1 MMRIFAK
8 LPSGLLFMNIY
19 SIIPNNITDAKIY
32 IKGMAHKEK
41 FLLLLSF

>member
-1 MMRIFAK
+1 MMRIFVT
-8 LPSGLLFMNIY
+8 LPSVAFIYEHY

-32 IKGMAHKEK
+32 INGTAHKEK